1 MSDFS
6 PFTGKRILLGV
17 TGSIAAYKAADLIR
31 RLQDRGAEIR
41 VMMTQGACQFIT
53 PLTLQTLSG
62 FPVALNLL
70 DADEESTMGHIALAR
85 WADWILVAPAS
96 ADTLSRLVHGRADDV
111 LTATILASETPL
123 AIAPAMNNKM
133 WSHPATLDNLNSLIQ
148 RGAIILG
155 PASGDQ
161 ACGEVG
167 EGRLLEPLDI
177 IAELS
182 RYLLPKAL
190 AGKTV
195 VITAGP
201 TYEPIDPVRFIGNRS
216 SGKMGFALAQ
226 AAVEA
231 GAEVTLISGPV
242 NLPTPAKVK
251 RINVNTAAEMHQQ
264 SLQAAINCNLFI
276 GCAAVADY
284 RVAEPATQK
293 MKKNSAPNLH
303 LQLIANPDI
312 IADVATMKNRP
323 EMVIGFAAETQDLAN
338 YAHQKLLSKK
348 LDMIAANSVADGQV
362 FGADNN
368 ALQVFWPGGEQSL
381 PTAPKSQLARDL
393 INLIIDQYHAK
404 NTTKTA

>member
-1 MSDFS
+1 MTDFS
-6 PFTGKRILLGV
+6 PFKGKRILLGV

-31 RLQDRGAEIR
+31 RLQDNGAEVR

-85 WADWILVAPAS
+85 WANWILVAPAS
-96 ADTLSRLVHGRADDV
+96 ADTLARLVHGRADDV
-111 LTATILASETPL
+111 LTSTILASEAPL

-133 WSHPATLDNLNSLIQ
+133 WSHPATVDNLSMLKQ
-148 RGAIILG
+148 RGAVILG

-167 EGRLLEPLDI
+167 EGRLMEPRDI
-177 IAELS
+177 ITTLG
-182 RYLLPKAL
+182 RYLLPKVL
-190 AGKTV
+190 SGKTV

-231 GAEVTLISGPV
+231 GADVILISGPV
-242 NLPTPAKVK
+242 SLPTPAKVT
-251 RINVNTAAEMHQQ
+251 RIDVNTADEMHRT
-264 SLQAAINCNLFI
+264 SLQVAAHCGLFI

-284 RVAEPATQK
+284 RVAEPARQK
-293 MKKNSAPNLH
+293 LKKNNQQNLH
-303 LQLIANPDI
+303 LQLLANPDI
-312 IADVATMKNRP
+312 IADISTMQERP
-323 EMVIGFAAETQDLAN
+323 EMVIGFAAETNDLPR
-338 YAHQKLLSKK
+338 YARKKLLTKK
-348 LDMIAANSVADGQV
+348 LDMIAANSVAEGQV
-362 FGADNN
+362 FGADSNE
-368 ALQVFWPGGEQSL
+368 LQVFWPGGEQKL
-381 PTAPKSQLARDL
+381 PAAPKSQLAREL
-393 INLIIDQYHAK
+393 MNLIIDQYHAK

>member
-1 MSDFS
+1 MAEFT

-31 RLQDRGAEIR
+31 RLQDNGAQVRI
-41 VMMTQGACQFIT
+41 MMTQGACQFIT

-62 FPVALNLL
+62 SPVALNLL

-96 ADTLSRLVHGRADDV
+96 ADSLARLVQGRADDV
-111 LTATILASETPL
+111 LTATILASEAPL

-133 WSHPATLDNLNSLIQ
+133 WSHPATVENLNVLKQ
-148 RGAIILG
+148 RGAVILG

-167 EGRLLEPLDI
+167 EGRLLEPLALI
-177 IAELS
+177 TELS
-182 RYLLPKAL
+182 RYLMPKTL
-190 AGKTV
+190 SGKTV

-216 SGKMGFALAQ
+216 SGKMGFALAI

-242 NLPTPAKVK
+242 NLPTPGNVK
-251 RINVNTAAEMHQQ
+251 RIDVNTAAEMHKI
-264 SLQAAINCNLFI
+264 SLQAATQCDLFI

-284 RVAEPATQK
+284 RVAEPASQK
-293 MKKNSAPNLH
+293 MKKTTEQN
-303 LQLIANPDI
+303 LQLQLVANPDI
-312 IADVATMKNRP
+312 IADVSAMPNRP
-323 EMVIGFAAETQDLAN
+323 QMVIGFAAETQEVAK
-338 YAHQKLLSKK
+338 YARQKLLAKK
-348 LDMIAANSVADGQV
+348 LDMIAANSVADGRV
-362 FGADNN
+362 FGADDN
-368 ALQVFWPGGEQSL
+368 ALQVFWLGGEKAL
-381 PTAPKSQLARDL
+381 PAAPKSLLARDL
-393 INLIIDQYHAK
+393 MNLIVDRYHAK

>member
-1 MSDFS
+1 MTDFS
-6 PFTGKRILLGV
+6 PFKGKRILLGV

-31 RLQDRGAEIR
+31 RLQDNGAEVR

-96 ADTLSRLVHGRADDV
+96 ADTLSRLVQGRADDV
-111 LTATILASETPL
+111 LTSTILASEAPL

-133 WSHPATLDNLNSLIQ
+133 WSHPATVDNLSILKQ
-148 RGAIILG
+148 RGAVILG

-177 IAELS
+177 ITTLG
-182 RYLLPKAL
+182 RYLLPKVL

-231 GAEVTLISGPV
+231 GADVILISGPV
-242 NLPTPAKVK
+242 SLPTPAKVT
-251 RINVNTAAEMHQQ
+251 RIDVNTAAEMHRT
-264 SLQAAINCNLFI
+264 SLQVAAHCALFI

-284 RVAEPATQK
+284 RVAEPASQK
-293 MKKNSAPNLH
+293 LKKSDEQNLH
-303 LQLIANPDI
+303 LQLLANPDI
-312 IADVATMKNRP
+312 IADISAMQERP
-323 EMVIGFAAETQDLAN
+323 QMVIGFAAETDDLSS
-338 YAHQKLLSKK
+338 YARQKLLVKK
-348 LDMIAANSVADGQV
+348 LDMIAANSVANGQV
-362 FGADNN
+362 FGAESN
-368 ALQVFWPGGEQSL
+368 ALQVFWPGGEQQL
-381 PTAPKSQLARDL
+381 PDAPKSQLARDL
-393 INLIIDQYHAK
+393 MNLIIDQYHAK

>member
-31 RLQDRGAEIR
+31 RLQDRGAEVR

-96 ADTLSRLVHGRADDV
+96 ADTLARLVHGRADDV

-133 WSHPATLDNLNSLIQ
+133 WSHPATVDNLSILKQ
-148 RGAIILG
+148 RDAIFLG

-242 NLPTPAKVK
+242 NLPTPVKVK

-284 RVAEPATQK
+284 RVAEPASQK
-293 MKKNSAPNLH
+293 LKKTSEANLH

-312 IADVATMKNRP
+312 IADIATMKNRP

-338 YAHQKLLSKK
+338 YARQKLLSKN

-368 ALQVFWPGGEQSL
+368 ALQVFWQGGEQTL
-381 PTAPKSQLARDL
+381 PAAPKSQLARDL

>member
-1 MSDFS
+1 MTDFS
-6 PFTGKRILLGV
+6 PFKDKRILLGV

-31 RLQDRGAEIR
+31 RLQDNGAEVR

-96 ADTLSRLVHGRADDV
+96 ADTLARLVHGRADDV
-111 LTATILASETPL
+111 LTSTILASEAPL

-133 WSHPATLDNLNSLIQ
+133 WSHPATVDNLSILKQ
-148 RGAIILG
+148 RGAVILG

-177 IAELS
+177 ITTLG
-182 RYLLPKAL
+182 RYLLPKVL

-231 GAEVTLISGPV
+231 GADVILISGPV
-242 NLPTPAKVK
+242 SLPTPAKVT
-251 RINVNTAAEMHQQ
+251 RIDVNTAAEMHRT
-264 SLQAAINCNLFI
+264 SLQVAAHCALFI

-284 RVAEPATQK
+284 RVAEPASQK
-293 MKKNSAPNLH
+293 LKKADEQNLH
-303 LQLIANPDI
+303 LQLLANPDI
-312 IADVATMKNRP
+312 IADISAMQERP
-323 EMVIGFAAETQDLAN
+323 EMVIGFAAETHDLSS
-338 YAHQKLLSKK
+338 YAQQKLLAKK
-348 LDMIAANSVADGQV
+348 LDMIAANSVAEGQV
-362 FGADNN
+362 FGADSN
-368 ALQVFWPGGEQSL
+368 ALQVFWPGGEQKL
-381 PTAPKSQLARDL
+381 PAAPKSQLARDL
-393 INLIIDQYHAK
+393 MNLIIDRYHAK

>member
-1 MSDFS
+1 MTNFS
-6 PFTGKRILLGV
+6 PFAGKRILLGV

-31 RLQDRGAEIR
+31 RLQDNGAEVR

-62 FPVALNLL
+62 YPVALDLL

-85 WADWILVAPAS
+85 WADWVLVAPAS
-96 ADTLSRLVHGRADDV
+96 ADTLARLVHGRADDV

-133 WSHPATLDNLNSLIQ
+133 WSHPATVENLNILKQ
-148 RGAIILG
+148 RGVVILG

-177 IAELS
+177 IADLS
-182 RYLLPKAL
+182 RYLMPKTL
-190 AGKTV
+190 SGKTV

-226 AAVEA
+226 AAAEA
-231 GAEVTLISGPV
+231 GADVILISGPV
-242 NLPTPAKVK
+242 NLPTPNKVK
-251 RINVNTAAEMHQQ
+251 RIDVNTAADMQQ
-264 SLQAAINCNLFI
+264 ASLQAAANSALFI

-284 RVAEPATQK
+284 RVAEPASQK
-293 MKKNSAPNLH
+293 LKKNGDNNLH
-303 LQLIANPDI
+303 LQLLANPDI
-312 IADVATMKNRP
+312 IAEVAAMNSRP
-323 EMVIGFAAETQDLAN
+323 QLVIGFAAETQDLAS
-338 YAHQKLLSKK
+338 YARQKLLAKK
-348 LDMIAANSVADGQV
+348 LDMIAANSVADGQA

-381 PTAPKSQLARDL
+381 PAAPKSQLARDL
-393 INLIIDQYHAK
+393 MNLIIDRLYAK